1 MGKRNDCWG
10 IEVGANAIKAIRLQ
24 RQKDQVILADFDVFP
39 FKKPLTT
46 PLTRRAESI
55 KITSSVIRPN

>member
-24 RQKDQVILADFDVFP
+24 RQKDQVVLADFEVGYSSPSLRD
-39 FKKPLTT
+39 
-46 PLTRRAESI
+46 RAIVVEIFDDIGFIWSQ
-55 KITSSVIRPN
+55 